1 MAQGKPQ
8 SRGATPAS
16 NLAAAREA
24 LLNAVST
31 VPSASEVV
39 DASFKEDGRVQQ
51 AYSKHLTD
59 RTGKSIP
66 NALRAQ
72 SAFKHFQ
79 PSQFTKRE
87 REPRRYL
94 APGENL
100 ATAMTR
106 LAHDGV
112 ARIRDNANRQGL
124 RVELTPEIT
133 NLIEDPGNG
142 EMRAIFLPDILKI
155 ITMKLP
161 AAPTL
166 RDEPALTACA
176 AALQA
181 QQNIDAIEGN
191 PAGLQEGDKADQ
203 GGDAGKGDDA
213 GKGGDQAAE
222 DHEPANTADFVT
234 AHVHGLL
241 ADVPS
246 PDLPLAVSPP
256 VAADQGQVKQNI
268 QSFEL
273 RSGPSDVTAYHDF
286 NALQIAFEHVW
297 AELVDDRL
305 SQAGQ
310 ELYHAYVDLL
320 DFLGNPIDPTTGK
333 PMAPPPALT
342 SITDITNLIQDASM
356 LGRITDNAT
365 PATAVSADFMTGYKY
380 ARQNLIN
387 GFRLYDPNDF
397 PDEDIAG
404 GFVDGSMA
412 PLRQQIDLANSK
424 AAQDNAGATLPA
436 VTRLQELLEQMRD
449 MLSSPYSFTVYKEN
463 ACNFG
468 ILVTYRQ
475 TWVPDQY
482 QVGDLVSTIPLA
494 PRETRRYTTKQVTKR
509 SRALKEIANNL
520 NTVRTDIDTT
530 GRADR
535 DIVSRAEN
543 RTNFKVTAD
552 GSFGVDADKI
562 HATAEGGGDSAKISE
577 ATKKDFHQAV
587 LKSAHEYKQDNRT
600 EVETTTSEES
610 ETTTY
615 NEIQNPNDELTVTYL
630 FYELQRTYHISERIQ
645 QVTPVVLV
653 ANKVPAPHEIDDAWL
668 VKNDWILRRVILD
681 DSFRAALDYLTK
693 SFVGDEL
700 TLQVLQNN
708 VAAQRQVV
716 DTVKAQV
723 AAQLSVVDAAQRDLS
738 AKMDAK
744 GGLLMAE
751 GFLGTVKNVFDPLHL
766 TGQAATG
773 LTEGADAIAAYAQET
788 LDRAEREKARLLD
801 QLGVATTALQAAVDK
816 LAAAMKEHYDKV
828 AEIDRLRLHV
838 KENIIYY
845 MQAIWNHEPPDQR
858 YFRVFEVKVPVPV
871 PVKGST
877 DVTVPVTTP
886 TNALAEALGEQ
897 DSAQVT
903 IPMPDVTIEWTPLVD
918 IADLD
923 NVLGYKGNY
932 AIYPLKENNHLTL
945 HMMQDYLNFSD
956 EFTIRDPDDFAN
968 HSIEELQELA
978 TCLYKSNKDLYDQH
992 KDEIKQWMMDRLTS
1006 GRPEDDRVIVPTKSL
1021 YIEALV
1027 GTHPLLEDFKL
1038 LHRALD
1044 VKKAQGEVRHAELE
1058 NLRLAARAL
1067 EGMRGDPDVE
1077 KKIVVRS
1084 ANSAVAVNP
1093 DV

>member
-1 MAQGKPQ
+1 MAKAKPQ
-8 SRGATPAS
+8 SKGKTPGR
-16 NLAAAREA
+16 NLVAARQALLKAAAA
-24 LLNAVST
+24 
-31 VPSASEVV
+31 VPSASEIVG
-39 DASFKEDGRVQQ
+39 ASFKEDDRVQQ
-51 AYSKHLTD
+51 AYSKNLTE

-72 SAFKHFQ
+72 SAFQRFQ
-79 PSQFTKRE
+79 PSQFTE
-87 REPRRYL
+87 REHDTRRYL

-100 ATAMTR
+100 TDAMTR
-106 LAHDGV
+106 LVQDGV
-112 ARIRDNANRQGL
+112 GGIRDKASRPGL

-133 NLIEDPGNG
+133 NLVRDPGDG
-142 EMRAIFLPDILKI
+142 GMRTIYLPDFLNI

-161 AAPTL
+161 AAPAL

-176 AALQA
+176 AELQA
-181 QQNIDAIEGN
+181 QGKMDAIEGKT
-191 PAGLQEGDKADQ
+191 AGSPQTGKADGAGDKAAADQ
-203 GGDAGKGDDA
+203 
-213 GKGGDQAAE
+213 Q
-222 DHEPANTADFVT
+222 PAKTSDFVA

-246 PDLPLAVSPP
+246 PDRPPVVSPP
-256 VAADQGQVKQNI
+256 VAADYGQVKQNI
-268 QSFEL
+268 QTFEL

-297 AELVDDRL
+297 AEVFDDRL
-305 SQAGQ
+305 SQVGR
-310 ELYHAYVDLL
+310 EFYHAYVDLL
-320 DFLGNPIDPTTGK
+320 DFLGNPVDPTTGK
-333 PMAPPPALT
+333 QIDPDPVIT
-342 SITDITNLIQDASM
+342 SIDDITNLIQDASM
-356 LGRITDNAT
+356 LGRVADNAA
-365 PATAVSADFMTGYKY
+365 PATAFSMEFLTGYKY
-380 ARQNLIN
+380 ARQNLIR
-387 GFRLYDPNDF
+387 GFRLYDPSDF
-397 PDEDIAG
+397 PDDDTAA

-424 AAQDNAGATLPA
+424 TAQDNALQTTLPA
-436 VTRLQELLEQMRD
+436 VTRLKTLLGQMRD
-449 MLSSPYSFTVYKEN
+449 LLSSAYSFTVYQEN

-475 TWVPDQY
+475 TWVPEQY

-509 SRALKEIANNL
+509 SRAVKEIANNL

-577 ATKKDFHQAV
+577 ATKKDFHEAV
-587 LKSAHEYKQDNRT
+587 LKSAHEYKQENRS
-600 EVETTTSEES
+600 EVETSTGKES

-630 FYELQRTYHISERIQ
+630 FYELQRTYRISERIQ

-668 VKNDWILRRVILD
+668 IKNDWILRRVLLD

-716 DTVKAQV
+716 DTIKAQV
-723 AAQLSVVDAAQRDLS
+723 TAQLSVVDAAQRDLS

-744 GGLLMAE
+744 GGLLLAE

-766 TGQAATG
+766 TGQSATG
-773 LTEGADAIAAYAQET
+773 TSEGADAIAAYAQET
-788 LDRAEREKARLLD
+788 LDRAEREKARILD
-801 QLGVATTALQAAVDK
+801 QLGIATTALQAAVDK

-828 AEIDRLRLHV
+828 AEIDRLRIHV

-871 PVKGST
+871 PVKNST
-877 DVTVPVTTP
+877 NVNVHAKTP
-886 TNALAEALGEQ
+886 SNSLADALRERET
-897 DSAQVT
+897 AQIS
-903 IPMPDVTIEWTPLVD
+903 IPMPEVEIEWKPLVE

-932 AIYPLKENNHLTL
+932 AIYPLKENNYLTL
-945 HMMQDYLNFSD
+945 HMMQDYLELSD

-978 TCLYKSNKDLYDQH
+978 TCLYKSKRDVYDLH
-992 KDEIKQWMMDRLTS
+992 KDEIKHWMIDRLTS

-1038 LHRALD
+1038 QHRALD
-1044 VKKAQGEVRHAELE
+1044 VRKVQAEARHAELE

-1067 EGMRGDPDVE
+1067 EDRLGDPDVE
-1077 KKIVVRS
+1077 KKILIEGTNAV
-1084 ANSAVAVNP
+1084 VAVNP